1 MPYLYA
7 NEMSCQYTSRI
18 LINRWEV
25 YCKEKNLIGMKNV
38 TGIMIRIFEFD
49 YHISVQWM
57 SNAMS

>member
-25 YCKEKNLIGMKNV
+25 YCNEEKLIGMNSV
-38 TGIMIRIFEFD
+38 TGIMIRVFEFD
-49 YHISVQWM
+49 YHISVLWL